1 MNKDIQPTDYCDVVT
16 SNILLSSAE
25 LEFTSAGRELILKR
39 ALTPV
44 LANYDYVVIDTPPA
58 LNILTVNAYAVA
70 DHLIIPMAPEIL
82 SLLGVTQLK
91 ETVDSVRQSL
101 NPHLNVLGIILTK
114 FNRRTLLARE
124 VKEMAENI
132 AVQMGTRVFNTQV
145 RASVSVAEAPAH
157 GISIFDHSPRSNPS
171 QDYKDFIQEVLE
183 IISDKA
189 VQEVR

>member
-1 MNKDIQPTDYCDVVT
+1 
-16 SNILLSSAE
+16 
-25 LEFTSAGRELILKR
+25 
-39 ALTPV
+39 
-44 LANYDYVVIDTPPA
+44 
-58 LNILTVNAYAVA
+58 
-70 DHLIIPMAPEIL
+70 
-82 SLLGVTQLK
+82 
-91 ETVDSVRQSL
+91 
-101 NPHLNVLGIILTK
+101 
-114 FNRRTLLARE
+114 
-124 VKEMAENI
+124 MAENI

>member
-1 MNKDIQPTDYCDVVT
+1 M
-16 SNILLSSAE
+16 
-25 LEFTSAGRELILKR
+25 
-39 ALTPV
+39 
-44 LANYDYVVIDTPPA
+44 
-58 LNILTVNAYAVA
+58 
-70 DHLIIPMAPEIL
+70 
-82 SLLGVTQLK
+82 
-91 ETVDSVRQSL
+91 DSVRQSL